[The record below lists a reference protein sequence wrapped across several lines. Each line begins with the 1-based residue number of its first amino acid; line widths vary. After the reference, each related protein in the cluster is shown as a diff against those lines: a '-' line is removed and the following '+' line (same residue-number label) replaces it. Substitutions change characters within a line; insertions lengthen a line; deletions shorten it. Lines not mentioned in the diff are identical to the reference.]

1 MSFFLIA
8 IAICVVDQ
16 LTKYLAVKYLVFGNP
31 VHIIDGFFDLSLVYN
46 PGAAFGLFANQR
58 LLFFVFTAI
67 SIAVIFY
74 ITLTHTRGKT
84 SLNLLLGAILGGT
97 LGNFIDRIRLGYVVD
112 FLDFHIKDYHW
123 PAFNIADSS
132 ICIGI
137 GILSIFILKDK
148 KPE

>member
-8 IAICVVDQ
+8 ITVFIIDQ
-16 LTKYLAVKYLVFGNP
+16 ITKYFAVKYLVFGNP
-31 VHIIDGFFDLSLVYN
+31 VHIIDGFFDFSLAYN
-46 PGAAFGLFANQR
+46 PGAAFGIFANQR

-74 ITLTHTRGKT
+74 ITVTHTRGKT
-84 SLNLLLGAILGGT
+84 SLNLLIGAILGGI
-97 LGNFIDRIRLGYVVD
+97 LGNLIDRIRLGYVVD
-112 FLDFHIKDYHW
+112 FIDFYIKDYHW
-123 PAFNIADSS
+123 PTFNIADSS

-137 GILSIFILKDK
+137 GILAIFILKDK